1 MGNKIYSEKL
11 QKKKSLLCKKVKEV
25 MNGLMFI
32 EYV

>member
-25 MNGLMFI
+25 NGLMFI